1 MKNKTINS
9 LKNIKLFFLLFL
21 LVVVVGAHA
30 QTPPP
35 FPDDVDDVGNV
46 PPEVPV
52 DGWII
57 PVVILSSILGCYII
71 RKSIKENNIIK

>member
-46 PPEVPV
+46 PPAVPV
-52 DGWII
+52 DDWII
-57 PVVILSSILGCYII
+57 PTVILGSILGCHII
-71 RKSIKENNIIK
+71 RKSIKENNIN

>member
-1 MKNKTINS
+1 MKNKAINS
-9 LKNIKLFFLLFL
+9 LKNIKLFLLLFL

-30 QTPPP
+30 QPPPP

-46 PPEVPV
+46 PPAVPV

-57 PVVILSSILGCYII
+57 PAVILSSILGCYII
-71 RKSIKENNIIK
+71 RKSIKENNIN

>member
-1 MKNKTINS
+1 MKNRTVDS
-9 LKNIKLFFLLFL
+9 LKNIKLFLFFFL
-21 LVVVVGAHA
+21 LVAVGANA

-46 PPEVPV
+46 PPAVPV
-52 DGWII
+52 DGWIT

-71 RKSIKENNIIK
+71 RKSIRENNIN